1 MKHFKHLKPGMSLIE
16 VIAAI
21 AILAIFGS
29 SLFLMQQ
36 FLFDRMMI
44 TQRKLI
50 ANLRMQSE
58 LIIYQTNILKELLAQ
73 DGPIEKSLKE
83 QDKNFTQPDMNIQIN
98 TASDLGATADEKNN
112 PFKKFK
118 NLHLIRAQ
126 SSLVKATEGK
136 PADDTTDTK
145 NEYGKLY
152 LFAYIPE
159 VAKK

>member
-1 MKHFKHLKPGMSLIE
+1 MMHFKHLKPGMSLIE

-21 AILAIFGS
+21 AILAIFGT

-36 FLFDRMMI
+36 FMFDRMMI
-44 TQRKLI
+44 TQRKLV
-50 ANLRMQSE
+50 ANLRMDGE
-58 LIIYQTNILKELLAQ
+58 LVIYQTNILKELLAQ

-83 QDKNFTQPDMNIQIN
+83 QTKDFKQPDMNVN
-98 TASDLGATADEKNN
+98 VSTASELGAAVDGKNN
-112 PFKKFK
+112 PFEKFK

-126 SSLVKATEGK
+126 SSLVKPSVDGVM
-136 PADDTTDTK
+136 DGK

-159 VAKK
+159 VPKK